1 MENNFQ
7 NTSLIGLSHRGD
19 SKNYIENSLE
29 AFEAVVKMGFT
40 HIETDLR
47 MTLDHEVIAFHDENL
62 KRLFNLD
69 LKVEDLRFEEI
80 DYLFKEKN
88 CSLISLE
95 EALIRF
101 PNSFF
106 NIDLN
111 VQEVVKKSIDTVR
124 KMNAF
129 HRVCFASF
137 NSRNTNLV
145 LKNVPEAIVSLGL
158 KDVVAKI
165 IQIPLKWKGIKVLSQ
180 NVIENAKKKGLLVH
194 VWTINDEKTIYEL
207 IDMGV
212 NGIVT
217 DKPELLMKILNK
229 EI

>member
-1 MENNFQ
+1 
-7 NTSLIGLSHRGD
+7 
-19 SKNYIENSLE
+19 
-29 AFEAVVKMGFT
+29 MGFT

-47 MTLDHEVIAFHDENL
+47 MTLDHEIIAFHDENL

-106 NIDLN
+106 NIDLK
-111 VQEVVKKSIDTVR
+111 VQEVVKKSIETVR

-137 NSRNTNLV
+137 NSKNTNLV
-145 LKNVPEAIVSLGL
+145 LKNAPEAIVSLGL
-158 KDVVAKI
+158 KDVAFLNFLMFSKEGEKLYKFLLSGKE
-165 IQIPLKWKGIKVLSQ
+165 LKF
-180 NVIENAKKKGLLVH
+180 
-194 VWTINDEKTIYEL
+194 
-207 IDMGV
+207 
-212 NGIVT
+212 
-217 DKPELLMKILNK
+217 
-229 EI
+229 